1 VSRITSEQPESEELV
16 DLVSVDS
23 EGEAS
28 MIANLLRANDI
39 LSAYTPPLAP
49 VLGLGTGGIRIQ
61 VRASDLE
68 QARELLP

>member
-1 VSRITSEQPESEELV
+1 
-16 DLVSVDS
+16 
-23 EGEAS
+23 

-39 LSAYTPPLAP
+39 PSAYTPPLAP

-68 QARELLP
+68 RARELLP